1 MSDMPFK
8 GAKSSRIKVWG
19 RRRLRV
25 LKEILPLVNN
35 VNVRLIDSGMPSF
48 WSVEMEGIQLI
59 IGLSGWTSL
68 DWAARARFSAMIP
81 AAEESKEAPSEAQLK
96 KMKKAE
102 LVDVAKSMGL
112 TTSGTKADLIE
123 RITQA

>member
-35 VNVRLIDSGMPSF
+35 VNVRFPS
-48 WSVEMEGIQLI
+48 V
-59 IGLSGWTSL
+59 
-68 DWAARARFSAMIP
+68 AR
-81 AAEESKEAPSEAQLK
+81 LC
-96 KMKKAE
+96 
-102 LVDVAKSMGL
+102 VYV
-112 TTSGTKADLIE
+112 
-123 RITQA
+123 